1 MTIRP
6 VPFNDANASVG
17 ANGLTDS
24 SESQKRWDDACTKFN
39 AENKGK
45 SLQELEYEDK
55 TAAIARMAELSGSP
69 EYQKMWAEAEAQVDA
84 EDAEADGAESEAHK

>member
-6 VPFNDANASVG
+6 VPFNDVNASVG

-24 SESQKRWDDACTKFN
+24 RESQKRWDDACTKFN

-69 EYQKMWAEAEAQVDA
+69 EYQKMWADAEAQVDA
-84 EDAEADGAESEAHK
+84 EADEDGGIESDADK